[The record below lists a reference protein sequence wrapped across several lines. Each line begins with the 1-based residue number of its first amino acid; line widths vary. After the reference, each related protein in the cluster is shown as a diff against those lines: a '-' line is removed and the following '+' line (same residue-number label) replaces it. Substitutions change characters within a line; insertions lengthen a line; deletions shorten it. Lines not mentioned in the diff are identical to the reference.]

1 MKKINS
7 ALTIIIA
14 VLIFQMISSTFN
26 QQYHLSS
33 YDFATQDKEDD
44 LRVISLSVSTETF
57 KGSQEAFVDTLINYL
72 EVTPYDV
79 SVLSVGEATGYEEA
93 VDRLYVKSKD
103 SAYSH
108 LYIKGIV
115 PQNSPNNHNL
125 GSIITN
131 YDENR
136 VQIIQPFRFDREIR
150 YDGVMNKLE
159 HKSLHDLN
167 ELVGDKANFIV
178 NLNFFVPNEETS
190 KFQDTL
196 RTEYFNKYFAC
207 EENQNSEQICG
218 LNVHTRMPVD
228 IRNFEWK
235 LFDLNVG
242 YPLLIMLV
250 SCISLITIIIYQ
262 EIKNKKEIIIRK
274 MHGNSEWVIFL
285 RLLLPLIL
293 QTLFLFVLTLILL
306 FIICYEGPYVLLK
319 SLLHTLLKVSLI
331 FSTLIAILVFA
342 LACIQRI
349 TNKGLYL
356 KREARIPVI
365 YFGNIILK
373 VIVIVMLS
381 IPLVTHAEH
390 VMKRYA
396 YQHELNQMTND
407 FDQAISSV
415 NYGYEFNGDDELRM
429 NQELFHMANENDIAY
444 INFTD
449 IMRNFENSSFSVPVE
464 INTVAFKLLFPE
476 IQDVMF
482 GKDSVEITT
491 LQDESPFLS
500 QDAIRLDKTPDIT
513 TPFYTWGVL
522 KNPSYRLVLNPSSD
536 DLNMINFMS
545 LYTTNGNAVGAN
557 QFFEQ
562 VSQNITNPEILKLQT
577 LQSSSQKV
585 LTRTLFELTMK
596 VMVIFL
602 LIFVYSKLLIG
613 LYLNSYGKHLT
624 IQYLHGVFRA
634 KRYAPI
640 YMHQIISI
648 FMSSVFTVFILLKEV
663 GGMMLI
669 SVGLI
674 SLYFIVI
681 LIFDLLL
688 IYFQLRKFERKSVV
702 VLKGDQS

>member
-44 LRVISLSVSTETF
+44 LRVVSLSVSTERF
-57 KGSQEAFVDTLINYL
+57 KGSQEGFVDALTNYL
-72 EVTPYDV
+72 ETIPYDV
-79 SVLSVGEATGYEEA
+79 SVLSVGEATGYDEA
-93 VDRLYVKSKD
+93 VDRLYVKSKNN
-103 SAYSH
+103 AYSH

-115 PQNSPNNHNL
+115 PQNSLNEHHL
-125 GSIITN
+125 ETIITN

-190 KFQDTL
+190 KFQDKL
-196 RTEYFNKYFAC
+196 RTEYFNQYFTC
-207 EENQNSEQICG
+207 DENLNSEQICG

-262 EIKNKKEIIIRK
+262 EIQNKKEIIIRK
-274 MHGNSEWVIFL
+274 MHGNSEWVILL

-306 FIICYEGPYVLLK
+306 FIICYEGPFVLLK
-319 SLLHTLLKVSLI
+319 SLLFALLKASLI
-331 FSTLIAILVFA
+331 FSSIIVLLVFT
-342 LACIQRI
+342 LMCIQRI

-381 IPLVTHAEH
+381 IPLVTNAEH
-390 VMKRYA
+390 VVKRYA
-396 YQHELNQMTND
+396 YQRELNQMTTD
-407 FDQAISSV
+407 FDQVISSV
-415 NYGYEFNGDDELRM
+415 NYGYEFKGDDELRM
-429 NQELFHMANENDIAY
+429 NQELFKLANENEIAY

-449 IMRNFENSSFSVPVE
+449 IMRNFENSNFSVPVE
-464 INTVAFKLLFPE
+464 INTVAFKILFPE

-482 GKDSVEITT
+482 GKDNVEITT
-491 LQDESPFLS
+491 LQNESPFIS

-536 DLNMINFMS
+536 ELNMINFMS
-545 LYTTNGNAVGAN
+545 LYTTNGNAVSAN
-557 QFFEQ
+557 QFLEQ
-562 VSQNITNPEILKLQT
+562 VSRSITNPEILKLQT

-624 IQYLHGVFRA
+624 IQYLHGVSRA
-634 KRYAPI
+634 KRYTPI
-640 YMHQIISI
+640 YIHQIIGI
-648 FMSSVFTVFILLKEV
+648 FMSSLFTVFILIKEI

-674 SLYFIVI
+674 SLYFVVI

-688 IYFQLRKFERKSVV
+688 LYFQLRKFERKSIVT
-702 VLKGDQS
+702 LKGDQT